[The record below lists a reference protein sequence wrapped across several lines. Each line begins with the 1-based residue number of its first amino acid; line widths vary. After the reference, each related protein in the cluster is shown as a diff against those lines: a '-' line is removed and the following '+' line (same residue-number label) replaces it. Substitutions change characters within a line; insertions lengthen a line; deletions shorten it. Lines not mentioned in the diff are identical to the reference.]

1 MVYRIRPE
9 STKDAKQGIKDSN
22 RAGFA
27 VTDIRSKPMDPGN
40 PKLNPAKDFIDEV
53 WMTTPYTYDG
63 YPLMAFCTVER
74 GNIQIDKTEKLV
86 IADVELWTVNR
97 GKPDRNLEDVYEND
111 HGTRDWTVQDLQGWD
126 VSHEDVENHVADCA
140 AATVTFPHV
149 MHYDEYMAFQKLNFA
164 RLRLGQPTDAS
175 YSKYLEHCENMMSSG
190 DIPYVGE
197 LRDPGSVN
205 LRNLEIPSVQRGHE
219 EYLNN
224 IQNEDNEKDNEKG
237 T

>member
-111 HGTRDWTVQDLQGWD
+111 HSTRDWTVQDLQGWD

>member
-22 RAGFA
+22 RAGLA
-27 VTDIRSKPMDPGN
+27 VTDIRSKPKDRGN
-40 PKLNPAKDFIDEV
+40 PEFNPAKDFIDEV

-74 GNIQIDKTEKLV
+74 GNIQIDKTEKLA
-86 IADVELWTVNR
+86 IGNVELWTVNR

-111 HGTRDWTVQDLQGWD
+111 HSTRDWTVQDLQGWD
-126 VSHEDVENHVADCA
+126 VSHEDVENHVPDCA

-164 RLRLGQPTDAS
+164 RLRLGQPTDVS

-224 IQNEDNEKDNEKG
+224 IQNEDNEKEKEKC
-237 T
+237 

>member
-9 STKDAKQGIKDSN
+9 ITGDAKQRVKDSN

-74 GNIQIDKTEKLV
+74 GNIQIDKTEKLA
-86 IADVELWTVNR
+86 IGNVELWTVNR

-126 VSHEDVENHVADCA
+126 ATHEDVENHVADCA

-164 RLRLGQPTDAS
+164 RLRLGQPTDVS

-224 IQNEDNEKDNEKG
+224 IQNEDNEKEKEKC
-237 T
+237 